1 MSSIESP
8 ELVITESLIET
19 ELENSG
25 EVSILLWT
33 GNNIIQLNQW
43 FTQENGSYSTSDI
56 ALLSL
61 FLLEFLLK
69 TCK

>member
-56 ALLSL
+56 VLLSL

>member
-61 FLLEFLLK
+61 FLLEF
-69 TCK
+69 

>member
-61 FLLEFLLK
+61 FLLEFPLK